1 MLVALRSAIQDL
13 VHPERAGDA
22 GIRRAF
28 LDEAT
33 ESNAGTVRW
42 LVLFLGPMHALVIF
56 VALRFLHGTDPA
68 RAGWL
73 SWLVG
78 INTVLLGAVILGA
91 NVAWGGRP
99 AALYRIL
106 GDLGGAVYLLG
117 CGAMTAN
124 AQRANPNVS
133 LFIISAFFIAFRMR
147 MRIPVYVTSLLAAA
161 ALVLAAMTRFRSD
174 VVLRTADYLTVLS
187 VSAISLFAF
196 FLTRRMRF
204 REVLARYQ
212 IQQLNARLDEKI
224 RERSRELSIALSR
237 LAEGHQD
244 LHPGAVL
251 GGRVELGEPLGRG
264 GMGIVYRGRDLL
276 TGEAVAVKVVQAGSA
291 GELDG
296 LHRFLREVQIVA
308 SVTHSAI
315 VRSIHVDVSDEG
327 RLFQVMELV
336 EGETLESRLARGGPL
351 PWPAAARLGAVLA
364 EGLAAAH
371 AARVIHLD
379 VKPSN
384 IILTRVKPG
393 LKLLDFGISALRD
406 VRAIHLG
413 TEGRILGTP
422 EFMSPEQVGDPSR
435 LEERADIYALGLV
448 LYVAIAGRM
457 PFEAASPPAWILAHT
472 MHSPRDLEEIVPE
485 IAPDLARIVMSCL
498 RKVPGERH
506 PASAIV
512 AMLSAVADSAEVA
525 PLEELDLLTPP
536 GPMSGPNDLRPIT
549 DPAARTQPSP
559 ELSSA

>member
-1 MLVALRSAIQDL
+1 MLVALRSAIRGL
-13 VHPERAGDA
+13 VHPDGAGDA

-28 LDEAT
+28 QEEAV
-33 ESNAGTVRW
+33 ESNAGTTRW
-42 LVLFLGPMHALVIF
+42 LVIFLGPLHGLVI
-56 VALRFLHGTDPA
+56 VAFLFFRGADPS
-68 RAGWL
+68 RAGWM
-73 SWLVG
+73 SWVAG
-78 INTVLLGAVILGA
+78 INAVLLAFAILGA
-91 NVAWGGRP
+91 FVAWRGRP
-99 AALYRIL
+99 AALVPVL
-106 GDLGGAVYLLG
+106 GDVGGAVYLLG
-117 CGAMTAN
+117 CAAMSAN

-133 LFIISAFFIAFRMR
+133 LFIIAAFFTAFRMR
-147 MRIPVYVTSLLAAA
+147 MRPPVYVASLLVGA
-161 ALVLAAMTRFRSD
+161 ALVLTAMARFRSD
-174 VVLRTADYLTVLS
+174 VILRTADYLTLIS
-187 VSAISLFAF
+187 VSSISLVAF
-196 FLTRRMRF
+196 FLTRGMRF
-204 REVLARYQ
+204 RELRSSYQ
-212 IQQLNARLDEKI
+212 IQQLNARLDAKI

-422 EFMSPEQVGDPSR
+422 EYMSPEQVGDPSR
-435 LEERADIYALGLV
+435 IDDRADIYALGLV

-472 MHSPRDLEEIVPE
+472 MHSPRDLAEVVPGIDPE
-485 IAPDLARIVMSCL
+485 LARIVMSCL
-498 RKVPGERH
+498 RKRPGER
-506 PASAIV
+506 PSASEASA
-512 AMLSAVADSAEVA
+512 MLAALADSAEVA
-525 PLEELDLLTPP
+525 PLEDLGLLTPP